1 MSVGA
6 ESADLG
12 AALGIRGSCK
22 FSPDRKARLRFAP
35 TDKLEAGS
43 YWRTASTDTTT
54 CTCLP
59 AICSGP

>member
-12 AALGIRGSCK
+12 AASGIYGSCK

-35 TDKLEAGS
+35 TNRL
-43 YWRTASTDTTT
+43 
-54 CTCLP
+54 
-59 AICSGP
+59 